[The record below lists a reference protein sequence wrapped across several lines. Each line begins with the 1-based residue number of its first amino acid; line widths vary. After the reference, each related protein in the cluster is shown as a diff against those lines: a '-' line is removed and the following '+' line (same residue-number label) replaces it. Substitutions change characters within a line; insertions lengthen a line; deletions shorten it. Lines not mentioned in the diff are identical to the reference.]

1 MSSLCMDRVDN
12 SEYAVGSL
20 MLDCAQYKPRTQPGK
35 CNVCGQ
41 KNIMAAYHT
50 ICTKCAG
57 SENEIM
63 AMLDR
68 SSESDRQHDESNPAN
83 EPSGDA
89 TPRSSS
95 KATPKSL
102 RRIRVCAMCTNCPAL
117 SKYSNASPEDIEIV
131 EELQRLED
139 MVEDGVH
146 SDGHRLT
153 LRETKSLERKIEKL
167 QEELKER
174 KRSRGK
180 EDGAVDGDGGED
192 ERADNTS
199 QDGGEGTEEEEED
212 QECDSDVD
220 DPFLKLTGGKA
231 LVGEEYQKM
240 LLQKQ
245 EMAGMR

>member
-1 MSSLCMDRVDN
+1 
-12 SEYAVGSL
+12 
-20 MLDCAQYKPRTQPGK
+20 
-35 CNVCGQ
+35 
-41 KNIMAAYHT
+41 MAAYHT

-57 SENEIM
+57 SEKEIM
-63 AMLDR
+63 AMLER
-68 SSESDRQHDESNPAN
+68 YLGSDRQHDESNPAH
-83 EPSGDA
+83 EPSA
-89 TPRSSS
+89 SCAASPCSSV
-95 KATPKSL
+95 KATPKSM

-117 SKYSNASPEDIEIV
+117 SKYSNASPEDMEIV

-146 SDGHRLT
+146 ADGHRLT

-174 KRSRGK
+174 KRSRKGK
-180 EDGAVDGDGGED
+180 EDGTGNGDGRED
-192 ERADNTS
+192 EGADISS
-199 QDGGEGTEEEEED
+199 QVGGEGIEEEEE
-212 QECDSDVD
+212 EESNSDVD

-245 EMAGMR
+245 ETAGVR